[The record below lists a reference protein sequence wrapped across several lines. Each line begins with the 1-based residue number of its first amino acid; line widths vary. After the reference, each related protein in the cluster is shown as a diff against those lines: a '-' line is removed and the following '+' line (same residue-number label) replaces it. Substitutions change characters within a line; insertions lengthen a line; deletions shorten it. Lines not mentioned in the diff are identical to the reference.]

1 MRYNTIMERLVDIL
15 LIEDDADINE
25 VIATFLRRQGFSCT
39 QAFSGSEARL
49 ALQGRIRS
57 GARPFNLIL
66 TDLMLPGLTGRELIE
81 LVRNDGDVPIIVVSA
96 RAAPL
101 DKVDVLSI
109 GADDYLVKPF
119 DLDEL
124 LARIQVQLRHA
135 AKCSEASFASAENAL
150 HYKDWIVDSTA
161 RTLIAADEPVQL
173 TRLEFNI
180 VEALARHPRKA
191 FTKRELFETAWA
203 EECFIEEKAVNVH
216 ISNIRAKL
224 KPSGTDGYIETVWGI
239 GFKLAE

>member
-1 MRYNTIMERLVDIL
+1 MEHLVDIL

-39 QAFSGSEARL
+39 QAFSGSEAHL
-49 ALQGRIRS
+49 ALQGRAQS
-57 GARPFNLIL
+57 GVAPFSLII

-81 LVRNDGDVPIIVVSA
+81 LVRDKDDVPIIVISA

-101 DKVDVLSI
+101 DKVDLLSI

-119 DLDEL
+119 DLEEL

-135 AKCSEASFASAENAL
+135 AKRGEASAAPAQDAL
-150 HYKDWIVDSTA
+150 RYKDWIVDSAA
-161 RTLIAADEPVQL
+161 RTLVAAGDPVQL

-191 FTKRELFETAWA
+191 FTKRELFETAWM